1 MKLWVYLAASFV
13 ACFVGIFV
21 TSRDLDLVGVTGA
34 ATVLW
39 LIAAIIAG
47 VTQKMNKGPQ
57 PYFFFSWVLIAALIF
72 GGMYGNQ

>member
-13 ACFVGIFV
+13 ACFVGTLF
-21 TSRDLDLVGVTGA
+21 TSRDLDLVGVIGA

-47 VTQKMNKGPQ
+47 VTQKMSKGPQ
-57 PYFFFSWVLIAALIF
+57 PYFVFSWVLIVAIVF
-72 GGMYGNQ
+72 GGMYGNR